1 MCKWNN
7 RAYPSIKPLGSWT
20 RDLVLRI
27 GELRGWV
34 DGTYPICYWLAG
46 FTYPA
51 DFLTAVLQTT
61 ARRNLIPIDTL
72 VWEFQTIYKDEMDLV
87 EQPKEGIYVKGL
99 YLEGA
104 GWDPVNDSLTVSLEL
119 GPNSCVSFMNANL
132 EFSVDSTGS
141 IGRGLVVLCIKLV
154 IVGEFS
160 VHVLEMVWRSE

>member
-1 MCKWNN
+1 M
-7 RAYPSIKPLGSWT
+7 
-20 RDLVLRI
+20 RI
-27 GELRGWV
+27 GELRAWV

-104 GWDPVNDSLTVSLEL
+104 GWDPANDCLTVSSKLTL
-119 GPNSCVSFMNANL
+119 NL
-132 EFSVDSTGS
+132 CFHS
-141 IGRGLVVLCIKLV
+141 
-154 IVGEFS
+154 
-160 VHVLEMVWRSE
+160 

>member
-1 MCKWNN
+1 M
-7 RAYPSIKPLGSWT
+7 
-20 RDLVLRI
+20 RI

-104 GWDPVNDSLTVSLEL
+104 GWDPVNDCLTVSLFGAHTQL
-119 GPNSCVSFMNANL
+119 MMVSFISARLGFKLGLRVLLIRL
-132 EFSVDSTGS
+132 EILFVFLIELVIFGKFSVYSRTC
-141 IGRGLVVLCIKLV
+141 LK
-154 IVGEFS
+154 
-160 VHVLEMVWRSE
+160 